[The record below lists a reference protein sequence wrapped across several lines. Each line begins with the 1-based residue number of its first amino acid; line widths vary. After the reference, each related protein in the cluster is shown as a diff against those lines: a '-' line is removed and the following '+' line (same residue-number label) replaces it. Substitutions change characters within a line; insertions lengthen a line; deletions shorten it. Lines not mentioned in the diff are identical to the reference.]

1 MERNVILRSCFDK
14 ALYALATARVFSIR
28 ASEKDAWLKANTCLG
43 ILLPSFVGGIVLTYG
58 KDVEKLDKVIWIVGA
73 LGIIQL
79 ILSII
84 AVVFAWE
91 ESKNYYIESSISNR
105 NLFES
110 FQDLVKLAPQSDET
124 LKIEYDKLVMRESL
138 RNDLDDKYPFT
149 LKEERKGMRYA
160 LRYFQ
165 RHCATCNEVPIT
177 MKPTNC
183 DTCGN
188 F

>member
-1 MERNVILRSCFDK
+1 MDK
-14 ALYALATARVFSIR
+14 ALYAFATARVFSLR
-28 ASEKDAWLKANTCLG
+28 ATSKDAWLKANTCLG

-58 KDVEKLDKVIWIVGA
+58 KDVNKLDVVIWIVGV
-73 LGIIQL
+73 LGIMQL

-105 NLFES
+105 NLFEA
-110 FQDLVKLAPQSDET
+110 FQDLAKFPPVTDEKLKE
-124 LKIEYDKLVMRESL
+124 EYDKLVIRESL
-138 RNDLDDKYPFT
+138 RNDLDDKYPFS
-149 LKEERKGMRYA
+149 LVEERKGMRYA
-160 LRYFQ
+160 LKYFQ
-165 RHCATCNEVPIT
+165 RPCATCGQVPTT
-177 MKPTNC
+177 MEPSQC

>member
-1 MERNVILRSCFDK
+1 MQRDDICKSCFDK
-14 ALYALATARVFSIR
+14 ALYALATARVFTLR
-28 ASEKDAWLKANTCLG
+28 ATSKDNWLKVNTCLG
-43 ILLPSFVGGIVLTYG
+43 ILLPSFVGGVVLTYG
-58 KDVEKLDKVIWIVGA
+58 KDAQKLDLVIWIVGL
-73 LGIIQL
+73 LGLLQL

-84 AVVFAWE
+84 VVVFAWE

-105 NLFES
+105 NLFEA
-110 FQDLVKLAPQSDET
+110 FQNLAKFPPDLDIV
-124 LKIEYDKLVMRESL
+124 LKEEYDKLITKESF
-138 RNDLDDKYPFT
+138 RNDLDDKYPFK

-165 RHCATCNEVPIT
+165 RSCATCNIVPTT
-177 MKPTNC
+177 MKPSNC